1 MTSVKDEAG
10 ETAEARPFAA
20 TGLSE
25 AEYGRRNA
33 VHGADAACGIVVFV
47 VWTCGERTT
56 AITISVAGV
65 LVWLL
70 GRVLRYFFSGKFSKL
85 GKFGS

>member
-1 MTSVKDEAG
+1 MD
-10 ETAEARPFAA
+10 AA
-20 TGLSE
+20 TLYMVLTRLAELSCSSSGL
-25 AEYGRRNA
+25 
-33 VHGADAACGIVVFV
+33 
-47 VWTCGERTT
+47 CGERTT